1 MAREFTD
8 RETSSETSRDFAG
21 RAPRR
26 AKPSRKSQW
35 KKPPRILGV
44 WARMALLLC
53 FLGVLVFL
61 AVALVSK
68 AVRPYREARG
78 QSAQLAQTQAENSA
92 VAAQNALITRHIAYL
107 KTNDGVASE
116 ARKMGYL
123 RPGEI
128 PIVVEGLTTPGSQPM
143 PDAAPSSVL
152 FPSTPAAPDH
162 AAHSSAAQRFWRH
175 LTGH

>member
-1 MAREFTD
+1 MAREFSETD
-8 RETSSETSRDFAG
+8 TSRDFAG

-44 WARMALLLC
+44 WARVALLVC
-53 FLGVLVFL
+53 FLGVLAFL
-61 AVALVSK
+61 AVALVAK
-68 AVRPYREARG
+68 AVRPYREARA
-78 QSAQLAQTQAENSA
+78 QNVQLAQTQAESSA
-92 VAAQNALITRHIAYL
+92 LAAQNALLTRHITYL
-107 KTNDGVASE
+107 KTSNGVASE

-128 PIVVEGLTTPGSQPM
+128 PIVVEGLTTP
-143 PDAAPSSVL
+143 DARLAPEPAPHSL
-152 FPSTPAAPDH
+152 PAPAAVP
-162 AAHSSAAQRFWRH
+162 AANGSAARRFWRH

>member
-1 MAREFTD
+1 MARDYTD
-8 RETSSETSRDFAG
+8 NETLQDFAG

-26 AKPSRKSQW
+26 AKPGRKSHW

-44 WARMALLLC
+44 WARVALLLC

-61 AVALVSK
+61 AVALVAK
-68 AVRPYREARG
+68 AVRPYREAQG
-78 QSAQLAQTQAENSA
+78 QSVQLARTQAESSA
-92 VAAQNALITRHIAYL
+92 LAAQNALLTRHIAYL
-107 KTNDGVASE
+107 KTSDGVASE

-128 PIVVEGLTTPGSQPM
+128 PIVVEGLTTPDARLA
-143 PDAAPSSVL
+143 PDAAPNASPASV
-152 FPSTPAAPDH
+152 TP
-162 AAHSSAAQRFWRH
+162 SSAPAPSGSAARRFWRH

>member
-1 MAREFTD
+1 MEKAAAHFRCLGAYGAAAVFP
-8 RETSSETSRDFAG
+8 
-21 RAPRR
+21 RAYSCSWPW
-26 AKPSRKSQW
+26 PWS
-35 KKPPRILGV
+35 P
-44 WARMALLLC
+44 
-53 FLGVLVFL
+53 
-61 AVALVSK
+61 K

-78 QSAQLAQTQAENSA
+78 QSAQLARTQAENSA

-143 PDAAPSSVL
+143 PAAAPASAL
-152 FPSTPAAPDH
+152 FPSAHATPARATQG
-162 AAHSSAAQRFWRH
+162 SAAERFWRH

>member
-1 MAREFTD
+1 MARDFTD
-8 RETSSETSRDFAG
+8 SDTAKDFAG

-44 WARMALLLC
+44 WARVALLFC

-61 AVALVSK
+61 AVALVAK
-68 AVRPYREARG
+68 AVRPYREARA
-78 QSAQLAQTQAENSA
+78 QSVQLARTQAESSA
-92 VAAQNALITRHIAYL
+92 LAAQNALLQRHITYL
-107 KTNDGVASE
+107 KTSDGVASE

-128 PIVVEGLTTPGSQPM
+128 PIVVEGLTTPDARLA
-143 PDAAPSSVL
+143 PDPAPNASPAALTPPSAPAPSS
-152 FPSTPAAPDH
+152 
-162 AAHSSAAQRFWRH
+162 SAARRFWRH

>member
-1 MAREFTD
+1 MARDTD
-8 RETSSETSRDFAG
+8 SDTSKDTNRDFAG

-44 WARMALLLC
+44 WARVALLVC
-53 FLGVLVFL
+53 FLGVLAFL
-61 AVALVSK
+61 AVALVAK
-68 AVRPYREARG
+68 AVRPYREARA
-78 QSAQLAQTQAENSA
+78 QSVQLARTQRESSA
-92 VAAQNALITRHIAYL
+92 LAAQNALLTRHIAYL
-107 KTNDGVASE
+107 KTSNGVASE

-128 PIVVEGLTTPGSQPM
+128 PIVVEGLTTPDARLAPEPVPHSLPA
-143 PDAAPSSVL
+143 PAAAP
-152 FPSTPAAPDH
+152 AAN
-162 AAHSSAAQRFWRH
+162 SSAARRFWRH

>member
-1 MAREFTD
+1 MARDFSDSDTS
-8 RETSSETSRDFAG
+8 RETSKDFAG

-44 WARMALLLC
+44 WARVALLVC
-53 FLGVLVFL
+53 FLGVLAFL
-61 AVALVSK
+61 AVALVAK
-68 AVRPYREARG
+68 AVRPYREAQA
-78 QSAQLAQTQAENSA
+78 QSVQLARTQAESSA
-92 VAAQNALITRHIAYL
+92 LAAQNALLTRHIAYL
-107 KTNDGVASE
+107 KTSDGVASE

-128 PIVVEGLTTPGSQPM
+128 PIVVEGLTTPDARLA
-143 PDAAPSSVL
+143 PDAAPHSL
-152 FPSTPAAPDH
+152 PAPAAP
-162 AAHSSAAQRFWRH
+162 AASSSPARRFWRH

>member
-1 MAREFTD
+1 MAREFSD
-8 RETSSETSRDFAG
+8 NETAKDFAG

-44 WARMALLLC
+44 WARVALLFC

-61 AVALVSK
+61 AVALVAK

-78 QSAQLAQTQAENSA
+78 QSVQLARTQAESSA
-92 VAAQNALITRHIAYL
+92 LAAQNALLQRHIAYL
-107 KTNDGVASE
+107 KTSDGVASE

-128 PIVVEGLTTPGSQPM
+128 PIVVEGLTTPDARLA
-143 PDAAPSSVL
+143 PDPAPHFLPATAAAPVAS
-152 FPSTPAAPDH
+152 
-162 AAHSSAAQRFWRH
+162 SSAARRFWRH

>member
-1 MAREFTD
+1 MAREHTD
-8 RETSSETSRDFAG
+8 NSETARDFAG

-44 WARMALLLC
+44 WARVALLLC

-61 AVALVSK
+61 AVALVAK

-92 VAAQNALITRHIAYL
+92 VAAQNALISRHIAYL

-143 PDAAPSSVL
+143 PAAAPASVL
-152 FPSTPAAPDH
+152 FPPVPAAPRR
-162 AAHSSAAQRFWRH
+162 AAHGSTVQRFWRH